1 MPQANSPIYIQPE
14 YVAAR
19 PTGLLTAVSDFRLT
33 GISLITTEA
42 ARLYD
47 AVEENSNGAFDL
59 SSVRSIGFG
68 RELIVPAVAVKLFQK
83 LERFGLQGRRVS
95 FGYGATETGLV
106 CWTSDLTIDDLVA
119 SPADLTEPPAV
130 GPVREGWSLRIVD
143 DDGNRLDDGAIGN
156 VEVFSEALLFSGYL
170 DDPAANEAAFT
181 PDGWFRTGD
190 VGAMREDQLVLTGR
204 KKFTLI
210 VAGRNIAL
218 EPMESVALDYVEDG
232 LVAAA
237 PVRRK
242 KSATDELALFFVP
255 RTGKDIDVICR
266 DIGREI
272 ARRWGVRVKHFIP
285 ITVGQFPR
293 TRNGKVERG
302 TLVALFRSGEL
313 KKYRNRRKKRM
324 GKKNRPVVARK
335 WIRKTY
341 RKLTR
346 LAAERGPST
355 MAKPVAPQPAE
366 PARLE
371 SLPEIWQR
379 ILKLK
384 AAPARDANFYDL
396 GGDSLLSA
404 GLIFEVE
411 DRFSC
416 TLPLERFFENPTI
429 DRMESV
435 APDREPSGNPTTRHV
450 CRRLGRPPS
459 QIVRV

>member
-1 MPQANSPIYIQPE
+1 M
-14 YVAAR
+14 
-19 PTGLLTAVSDFRLT
+19 
-33 GISLITTEA
+33 
-42 ARLYD
+42 
-47 AVEENSNGAFDL
+47 
-59 SSVRSIGFG
+59 
-68 RELIVPAVAVKLFQK
+68 
-83 LERFGLQGRRVS
+83 
-95 FGYGATETGLV
+95 
-106 CWTSDLTIDDLVA
+106 
-119 SPADLTEPPAV
+119 
-130 GPVREGWSLRIVD
+130 
-143 DDGNRLDDGAIGN
+143 
-156 VEVFSEALLFSGYL
+156 
-170 DDPAANEAAFT
+170 
-181 PDGWFRTGD
+181 
-190 VGAMREDQLVLTGR
+190 
-204 KKFTLI
+204 
-210 VAGRNIAL
+210 
-218 EPMESVALDYVEDG
+218 
-232 LVAAA
+232 
-237 PVRRK
+237 
-242 KSATDELALFFVP
+242 
-255 RTGKDIDVICR
+255 
-266 DIGREI
+266 
-272 ARRWGVRVKHFIP
+272 
-285 ITVGQFPR
+285 
-293 TRNGKVERG
+293 
-302 TLVALFRSGEL
+302 ALFRSGEL

>member
-181 PDGWFRTGD
+181 
-190 VGAMREDQLVLTGR
+190 LT
-204 KKFTLI
+204 
-210 VAGRNIAL
+210 AGF
-218 EPMESVALDYVEDG
+218 
-232 LVAAA
+232 
-237 PVRRK
+237 
-242 KSATDELALFFVP
+242 ELAMSARCARISSFSP
-255 RTGKDIDVICR
+255 DV
-266 DIGREI
+266 
-272 ARRWGVRVKHFIP
+272 
-285 ITVGQFPR
+285 
-293 TRNGKVERG
+293 
-302 TLVALFRSGEL
+302 RSS
-313 KKYRNRRKKRM
+313 R
-324 GKKNRPVVARK
+324 
-335 WIRKTY
+335 
-341 RKLTR
+341 
-346 LAAERGPST
+346 
-355 MAKPVAPQPAE
+355 
-366 PARLE
+366 
-371 SLPEIWQR
+371 
-379 ILKLK
+379 
-384 AAPARDANFYDL
+384 
-396 GGDSLLSA
+396 
-404 GLIFEVE
+404 
-411 DRFSC
+411 
-416 TLPLERFFENPTI
+416 
-429 DRMESV
+429 
-435 APDREPSGNPTTRHV
+435 
-450 CRRLGRPPS
+450 
-459 QIVRV
+459 